1 MRLVNSNLNFTNNS
15 LTNCNFYSEY
25 FLSIEYEFNA
35 EIQTPFT
42 QIQECIFDHIFTI
55 NQVFIF
61 ISDANALNF
70 QSGNL
75 IFRQITLNGP
85 LFYLKNVNKSFIDK
99 VEIFGV
105 NSNQFLQIFDSDFVQ
120 LQNVLLYSTHIFFG
134 ESIIYF
140 ENTIYK
146 IINNLTLVNS
156 RNFVTTPGIKII
168 QIIPNT
174 NSKTLINKSV
184 FYNNSINYFTN
195 DDIGS
200 ALFISSENEEL
211 TIENSLFLQNNLLPG
226 FSDIKIGGACMRT
239 FGKNIQIYIKNSIFN
254 GNKPVFDCN
263 CIQFNGNIL
272 VIVQS
277 YFLGNINFIQ
287 PTHKTIVDSFGYGGS
302 IYAVCQNL
310 TINDSFFTQN
320 MNYYGGTIYFYK

>member
-1 MRLVNSNLNFTNNS
+1 M
-15 LTNCNFYSEY
+15 
-25 FLSIEYEFNA
+25 
-35 EIQTPFT
+35 
-42 QIQECIFDHIFTI
+42 
-55 NQVFIF
+55 
-61 ISDANALNF
+61 
-70 QSGNL
+70 
-75 IFRQITLNGP
+75 
-85 LFYLKNVNKSFIDK
+85 
-99 VEIFGV
+99 
-105 NSNQFLQIFDSDFVQ
+105 
-120 LQNVLLYSTHIFFG
+120 
-134 ESIIYF
+134 
-140 ENTIYK
+140 
-146 IINNLTLVNS
+146 
-156 RNFVTTPGIKII
+156 
-168 QIIPNT
+168 
-174 NSKTLINKSV
+174 INKSV

-254 GNKPVFDCN
+254 GNKAVFDCN

-320 MNYYGGTIYFYK
+320 MNYYGGTIYFSGIQQNQTTKLLINNSIFIDNYAHAFGACPYINDQIERMMANFLNSVLYYNSGNFNADIFLSYDSREGVIIFENDFFIEGWSDFTPSIEFECISAVIYMRNCSFFNNTASWFPRNRTKYYYGPIPIDFGCGGVFGTKAATGNAAMQPFTYFQKIIFSERIWQLTRVELLQ

>member
-105 NSNQFLQIFDSDFVQ
+105 NSNQFLQIFD
-120 LQNVLLYSTHIFFG
+120 
-134 ESIIYF
+134 
-140 ENTIYK
+140 
-146 IINNLTLVNS
+146 
-156 RNFVTTPGIKII
+156 
-168 QIIPNT
+168 
-174 NSKTLINKSV
+174 
-184 FYNNSINYFTN
+184 
-195 DDIGS
+195 
-200 ALFISSENEEL
+200 
-211 TIENSLFLQNNLLPG
+211 
-226 FSDIKIGGACMRT
+226 
-239 FGKNIQIYIKNSIFN
+239 
-254 GNKPVFDCN
+254 
-263 CIQFNGNIL
+263 
-272 VIVQS
+272 
-277 YFLGNINFIQ
+277 
-287 PTHKTIVDSFGYGGS
+287 
-302 IYAVCQNL
+302 
-310 TINDSFFTQN
+310 
-320 MNYYGGTIYFYK
+320 